1 MDHRV
6 AEAMADMNA
15 TVLKEKIDEL
25 KKEVDVLTNEINIKE
40 SELKR
45 ICPHIHTKT
54 EHGEITG
61 DYYNKGTYYSV
72 ETCVLCG
79 KEIDRT
85 ESPSSY
91 G

>member
-1 MDHRV
+1 MDHRI

-45 ICPHIHTKT
+45 ICPHIHLSLIHISEPTRP
-54 EHGEITG
+54 
-61 DYYNKGTYYSV
+61 Y
-72 ETCVLCG
+72 
-79 KEIDRT
+79 
-85 ESPSSY
+85 
-91 G
+91 